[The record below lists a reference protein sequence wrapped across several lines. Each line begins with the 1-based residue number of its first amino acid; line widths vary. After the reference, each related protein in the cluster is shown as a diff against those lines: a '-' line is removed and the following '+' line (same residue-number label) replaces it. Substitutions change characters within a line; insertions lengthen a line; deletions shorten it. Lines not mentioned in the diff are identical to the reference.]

1 MKEYFK
7 KVDNI
12 IVDDLIMALDNGIN
26 EINNTREDRDLKI
39 YTNKEICE
47 VLGIKDKLLRKYR
60 YKGLLSYSKCGDKYW
75 YTQTDIDEFM
85 ANNKREAF
93 C

>member
-7 KVDNI
+7 KVDND
-12 IVDDLIMALDNGIN
+12 VVNDLIVTLDDSIN
-26 EINNTREDRDLKI
+26 ELRNISDCKDLTI
-39 YTNKEICE
+39 YTNKKICD
-47 VLGIKDKLLRKYR
+47 VLDIKDKLLRKYR
-60 YKGLLSYSKCGDKYW
+60 YNGLLSYSKCGDKYW
-75 YTQTDIDEFM
+75 YTQTDIEEFM

>member
-7 KVDNI
+7 KVDNDA
-12 IVDDLIMALDNGIN
+12 VNDLIMALYDSIN
-26 EINNTREDRDLKI
+26 EIHNVSDYRDLKI
-39 YTNKEICE
+39 YTNKEICD
-47 VLGIKDKLLRKYR
+47 VLGIKEKLLRKYR
-60 YKGLLSYSKCGDKYW
+60 YNGLLSYSKYGDKYW
-75 YTQTDIDEFM
+75 YTQTDIDEFL

>member
-7 KVDNI
+7 KVDNDVI
-12 IVDDLIMALDNGIN
+12 NDLIETLEDNIN
-26 EINNTREDRDLKI
+26 ELHNISDCKDLTI
-39 YTNKEICE
+39 YTNKEICD

-60 YKGLLSYSKCGDKYW
+60 YNGLLSYSKCGDKYW

>member
-7 KVDNI
+7 KVDND
-12 IVDDLIMALDNGIN
+12 VVNDLIVTLDDSIN
-26 EINNTREDRDLKI
+26 ELRNISDCKDLTI
-39 YTNKEICE
+39 YTNKEICD

-60 YKGLLSYSKCGDKYW
+60 YNGLLPYSKCGDKYW